1 LNWYLIKDPKEQEL
15 VLEKLGAVDTK
26 EDEVEEVGEVDEV
39 VASVMEEAR
48 RYVRSVSFFDCL
60 V

>member
-1 LNWYLIKDPKEQEL
+1 MLLNWYLIKDPKEQEL
-15 VLEKLGAVDTK
+15 VLEKLGAVGTK

-48 RYVRSVSFFDCL
+48 RYVRSVFL
-60 V
+60 L

>member
-1 LNWYLIKDPKEQEL
+1 VLLNWYLIKDPKEQEL

-48 RYVRSVSFFDCL
+48 RYVRSVFL
-60 V
+60 L

>member
-1 LNWYLIKDPKEQEL
+1 

-48 RYVRSVSFFDCL
+48 RYVRSVFL
-60 V
+60 L

>member
-1 LNWYLIKDPKEQEL
+1 MLLNWYLIKDPKEQEL

-26 EDEVEEVGEVDEV
+26 EEEVEEVGEVDEV

-48 RYVRSVSFFDCL
+48 RYVRSVFL
-60 V
+60 L

>member
-1 LNWYLIKDPKEQEL
+1 MLLNWYLIKDPKEQEL

-48 RYVRSVSFFDCL
+48 RYVRSVFL
-60 V
+60 L

>member
-1 LNWYLIKDPKEQEL
+1 VLLNWYLIKDPKEQEL
-15 VLEKLGAVDTK
+15 VLEKLGAVGTK

-48 RYVRSVSFFDCL
+48 RYVRSVFL
-60 V
+60 L

>member
-1 LNWYLIKDPKEQEL
+1 VLLNWYLIKDPKEQEL

-26 EDEVEEVGEVDEV
+26 EEEVEEVGEVDEV

-48 RYVRSVSFFDCL
+48 RYVRSVFL
-60 V
+60 L